1 MKLAISDTQPNQQ
14 RPIPNAGAAIL
25 SAKPD
30 NTDLNQPI
38 SSSTRQSVTAN
49 DDLDSRKVPYRSHW
63 QQNAFKE
70 LHTLLAGGLLNPH
83 TIPQSFAEEQQ
94 IVDPLSPQGIS
105 FQNGM
110 EALTKR
116 LLPNLDLSKHP
127 ITFVLGDS
135 AEKNAFIVTTPQQ
148 SLICFDLAILKS
160 FNNLDQ
166 LSWVLLHEL
175 THLEY
180 RGLWG
185 NIPNTQTE
193 EAICD
198 LRPLVALF
206 EAGLNPS
213 ESESYVYKMADTKP
227 PPWVTL
233 VDAHG
238 LPAFRLGGIQQAL
251 VLLRDRR
258 GELKDGSDPL
268 PAKLDPQRHLLDAR
282 HESYVVRMLNRH
294 DYSSKDTLGKLK
306 ILHSLLPELHPQFP
320 RRMER
325 FGKELQ
331 KITVSS
337 DDKEERQILIAMM
350 ESLIDNPPAFNMLHG
365 RLRSILDGKNPAK
378 VRYYAPRLLELAKAA
393 KAFIKSEDKSK
404 SEKEAAAKTLVDRLE
419 SLPAWQSLAWSTV
432 GLPSFE
438 LATAETYKK
447 AIKRF
452 GKTGEEEVIFP
463 WEELADDAGP
473 ENHIAR
479 ALLYLGTWDERIP
492 LRAGLQDLAWMR
504 KHLEASCKTFST
516 EEVMYSPVISTPR
529 DSEQDIGRQDL
540 KTDGNGR
547 IISVG
552 LPNGI
557 YDDSLMLTTLSAVQD
572 ALDRHKLSIESDLRS
587 ATSVSTNS
595 STSSTQPT
603 LSFLNIP
610 YHEFI
615 KNPYEHLRINQSL
628 LSPQIESL
636 SSSSQELLD
645 EVFHRAAVQ
654 TGRSA
659 RELLQYFDG
668 MLSVTTEPAR
678 TTYHNFIKGFF
689 LTDSTSVNF
698 ATLQKNKMDRD
709 NGSTTMQSYLD
720 WIAIDKHQLFTL
732 QEKGKILQGSSGL
745 PASFNRKIVGIE
757 KPKSSDDLV
766 KAIDLYWQLGRV
778 TDGSLVVTDTDIIV
792 SEAISSELEDFFLEE
807 PQIPQLWR
815 LLVSHG
821 ELLPHIVRS
830 SQFDATL
837 LRYLRTETE
846 WPENPVTLCSIYRAA
861 DALSL
866 FPDEGWRAQFTNLV
880 MQRIDHT
887 EDPHT
892 RIAALEK
899 LLLGAPLKD
908 VDMREGATSRWVEC
922 IVNLFGPDD
931 TPSWQSPDCSY
942 LERLQPVLDR
952 IANKG
957 HPTIRESLLRNLGN
971 TIVAQR
977 QVSHALEKAAL
988 GSIDETSALGV
999 GQAYGGL
1006 QTILTILG
1014 SEEAARLETITFL
1027 IRPLSPK
1034 ALAKFAKDAARQ
1046 AFDNAALFGSEHLV
1060 DADSNHYHERL
1071 KLECK
1076 RFCDNFWQAPMAY
1089 RAILLQDLLMPAQN
1103 RLDDFKA
1110 GARTSLDQAL
1120 QFAISELLP
1129 LEDAQ
1134 SNPNKYAA
1142 EAQRLLKAF
1151 LAPGVLDH
1159 RQQPVFLSALMAAAQ
1174 RSNYEGNRLSV
1185 GQRLGTIFDSMGP
1198 AWKKFGQAIASHPNT
1213 PYDIA
1218 HDMEPLKGK
1227 RSTSRSEAWALY
1239 EETVPQTIRLQ
1250 NPRLGPVLESA
1261 SFFTA
1266 VDAGDDVFTLLTPNA
1281 LARAE
1286 DGFSI
1291 MESFVAELRKANDE
1305 FSQIA
1310 QPVSEMVR
1318 SARTSA
1324 ALETNGR
1331 VGAAQAEAMRQRYEG
1346 LVVHI
1351 GNEKYP
1357 VSTAIWRDHGPE
1369 FRRMQKMK
1377 GPTFND
1383 LPSKAPEESL
1393 HKRKIAKAILYVE
1406 LRNILSGGAFCV
1418 DRHGRNMRI
1427 DGNSIGHFD
1436 HGAVH
1441 AIVRDKSGH
1450 EVTPLAAEE
1459 ALRDGGSVEITEAT
1473 EAERLQLADALYSSF
1488 EQLSGKQPLAVVM
1501 HNEIEKA
1508 RATTGKTP
1516 EYLIRVE
1523 RALLA
1528 LNDCFKC
1535 LDPEGHDIKD
1545 ILASLYLNGE
1555 IDRTICTA
1563 LEKRIRREKLGTF
1576 GMFAKVTGLIRQQ
1589 LDSMIKER
1597 VTTSQN
1603 APSTS
1608 PASRWHDYKQK
1619 RRDYPSLLTTKDFA
1633 PRRRPDADD
1642 PTNS

>member
-1 MKLAISDTQPNQQ
+1 MDASD
-14 RPIPNAGAAIL
+14 
-25 SAKPD
+25 
-30 NTDLNQPI
+30 
-38 SSSTRQSVTAN
+38 
-49 DDLDSRKVPYRSHW
+49 
-63 QQNAFKE
+63 
-70 LHTLLAGGLLNPH
+70 
-83 TIPQSFAEEQQ
+83 
-94 IVDPLSPQGIS
+94 
-105 FQNGM
+105 
-110 EALTKR
+110 
-116 LLPNLDLSKHP
+116 
-127 ITFVLGDS
+127 
-135 AEKNAFIVTTPQQ
+135 
-148 SLICFDLAILKS
+148 
-160 FNNLDQ
+160 
-166 LSWVLLHEL
+166 
-175 THLEY
+175 
-180 RGLWG
+180 
-185 NIPNTQTE
+185 
-193 EAICD
+193 
-198 LRPLVALF
+198 
-206 EAGLNPS
+206 
-213 ESESYVYKMADTKP
+213 
-227 PPWVTL
+227 
-233 VDAHG
+233 
-238 LPAFRLGGIQQAL
+238 
-251 VLLRDRR
+251 
-258 GELKDGSDPL
+258 
-268 PAKLDPQRHLLDAR
+268 
-282 HESYVVRMLNRH
+282 
-294 DYSSKDTLGKLK
+294 
-306 ILHSLLPELHPQFP
+306 
-320 RRMER
+320 
-325 FGKELQ
+325 
-331 KITVSS
+331 
-337 DDKEERQILIAMM
+337 
-350 ESLIDNPPAFNMLHG
+350 
-365 RLRSILDGKNPAK
+365 SIYG
-378 VRYYAPRLLELAKAA
+378 
-393 KAFIKSEDKSK
+393 
-404 SEKEAAAKTLVDRLE
+404 
-419 SLPAWQSLAWSTV
+419 
-432 GLPSFE
+432 
-438 LATAETYKK
+438 
-447 AIKRF
+447 
-452 GKTGEEEVIFP
+452 
-463 WEELADDAGP
+463 
-473 ENHIAR
+473 
-479 ALLYLGTWDERIP
+479 
-492 LRAGLQDLAWMR
+492 
-504 KHLEASCKTFST
+504 
-516 EEVMYSPVISTPR
+516 
-529 DSEQDIGRQDL
+529 
-540 KTDGNGR
+540 
-547 IISVG
+547 
-552 LPNGI
+552 
-557 YDDSLMLTTLSAVQD
+557 DSLMRNIRFAVQD

-595 STSSTQPT
+595 STSSTQTT

-615 KNPYEHLRINQSL
+615 KNPYEHLRTNQSL

-636 SSSSQELLD
+636 SSSNQELLD
-645 EVFHRAAVQ
+645 EVFNRAAVQ

-689 LTDSTSVNF
+689 LTDSTPVNF
-698 ATLQKNKMDRD
+698 VTLQKNKIDRD

-720 WIAIDKHQLFTL
+720 WIAVDKHQLFTL
-732 QEKGKILQGSSGL
+732 QEKGKTLEGFSGF
-745 PASFNRKIVGIE
+745 PAPFYRKLVGVE
-757 KPKSSDDLV
+757 KPKSLDDLV

-778 TDGSLVVTDTDIIV
+778 TDGSLVVTDSIV

-807 PQIPQLWR
+807 PKIPQLWR

-821 ELLPHIVRS
+821 EVLPQIVRS

-922 IVNLFGPDD
+922 IANLFGPDD
-931 TPSWQSPDCSY
+931 TQSWQSPDCSY
-942 LERLQPVLDR
+942 LERLRPVLDR

-1046 AFDNAALFGSEHLV
+1046 AFDSAALFSSEHPV
-1060 DADSNHYHERL
+1060 DEDSNHYQERI

-1076 RFCDNFWQAPMAY
+1076 RFYDNFWQAPMAY

-1103 RLDDFKA
+1103 RLEDFKA
-1110 GARTSLDQAL
+1110 GARASLDMAL
-1120 QFAISELLP
+1120 GFAISELLP
-1129 LEDAQ
+1129 LEDAKG
-1134 SNPNKYAA
+1134 NPNKYAT

-1185 GQRLGTIFDSMGP
+1185 GQRLAIIFDGMGP
-1198 AWKKFGQAIASHPNT
+1198 AWKKFGQAVANHPNT
-1213 PYDIA
+1213 PPDISR
-1218 HDMEPLKGK
+1218 DMEPLKGK

-1239 EETVPQTIRLQ
+1239 EETVPETIRLQ

-1281 LARAE
+1281 LVRAE

-1291 MESFVAELRKANDE
+1291 MENFVAELRKADDE

-1331 VGAAQAEAMRQRYEG
+1331 VGAAQAEAMRKRYEG

-1351 GNEKYP
+1351 GDEKYP

-1383 LPSKAPEESL
+1383 LPAKTLQERL
-1393 HKRKIAKAILYVE
+1393 HKRAIAKAILYVE

-1418 DRHGRNMRI
+1418 DRHGRNMRV
-1427 DGNSIGHFD
+1427 DGKSIGHFD

-1441 AIVRDKSGH
+1441 AIVRDKSGN
-1450 EVTPLAAEE
+1450 EVTPLSAEE

-1473 EAERLQLADALYSSF
+1473 EAESLQLADALYSSF
-1488 EQLSGKQPLAVVM
+1488 EQLSEKQSLAVVM

-1555 IDRTICTA
+1555 IHKTICTA
-1563 LEKRIRREKLGTF
+1563 LEKRIKREKLGTF
-1576 GMFAKVTGLIRQQ
+1576 GMFANVTGLIRQQ

-1603 APSTS
+1603 TPSTS

-1619 RRDYPSLLTTKDFA
+1619 RRDYPSLLTTKDFV